1 MLKTSFIFLLFLA
14 SPLAMALV
22 YPGTLELEASLE
34 SMAFSPDQ
42 KEETTDYNQSFFG
55 RFKNSY
61 SYQQVEGALAGFFRY
76 DATDHQRD
84 FIYPEDTFM
93 KYDYEG
99 VRFYFGTKVFNF
111 SSTEIFHPA
120 DGVNSKV
127 LSGNLVETEKVG
139 EPVVS
144 VDFPFYDGEIAL
156 YYFPYFIPS
165 KFPSEK
171 SRLGLDLDLG
181 SVKWLDRDGSLK
193 QNHQVNQIGAK
204 ISQSFSGLDLG
215 FHLLHHVDR
224 QSPMIAVNP
233 VSYGKNPVFGEAF
246 EYGVTLQNVFENGL
260 IVKAE
265 VVRKDYLSSK
275 SFLTIYG
282 MRSFKDQ
289 TSGVLSFEYGL
300 GPFEGVDST
309 LIIEGQ
315 NIFEL
320 NRIERDEAGFFSR
333 DLLIGNRLTF
343 NDAHSNELFIGMVID
358 VERSHQYYA
367 LLDYSFR
374 YNDSVNIEL
383 GARYIDAPVKGDR
396 AKGLEVLNQDH
407 SLYGNVN
414 FLY

>member
-1 MLKTSFIFLLFLA
+1 MLRTNCILLSLLT

-22 YPGTLELEASLE
+22 YPGTLELEGSLE
-34 SMAFSPDQ
+34 SMVFSPDQ
-42 KEETTDYNQSFFG
+42 KKQTTDYNQSFMG
-55 RFKNSY
+55 RFENNY
-61 SYQQVEGALAGFFRY
+61 SYQQVEGSLGGFFRY

-84 FIYPEDTFM
+84 YIYPEDTFV

-99 VRFYFGTKVFNF
+99 IRFYLGTKVFNF

-127 LSGNLVETEKVG
+127 LSGNLADTEKIG

-165 KFPSEK
+165 QFPSEK
-171 SRLGLDLDLG
+171 SRLGLDLELG
-181 SVKWLDRDGSLK
+181 SVKWLDGDGKLK
-193 QNHQVNQIGAK
+193 RNHQVNQFGAK
-204 ISQSFSGLDLG
+204 VTQSFNGLDLS
-215 FHLLHHVDR
+215 FHLLYHVDR
-224 QSPMIAVNP
+224 QSPMIAVDP
-233 VSYGKNPVFGEAF
+233 LTYGKNPVFGETL
-246 EYGVTLQNVFENGL
+246 EYGATLQNVFENGL

-275 SFLTIYG
+275 SFFTIYG

-300 GPFEGVDST
+300 GPFSGVDST

-320 NRIERDEAGFFSR
+320 NRMERDEAGFFSR
-333 DLLIGNRLTF
+333 DLLIGNRFTF
-343 NDAHSNELFIGMVID
+343 NDAHSNELFLGLVVD
-358 VERSHQYYA
+358 LERSHQYYA
-367 LLDYSFR
+367 LLDYYVR
-374 YNDSVNIEL
+374 YTDSINFEL
-383 GARYIDAPVKGDR
+383 GARYIDAPPQGAR
-396 AKGLEVLNQDH
+396 AKGLEALNQDH
-407 SLYGNVN
+407 CLYGNVN
-414 FLY
+414 LLY